1 VDAALRRWE
10 NEGGAVGAHRVGAQG
25 AKQPTALFRLTV
37 RNPVAG
43 ATYSLQGKAGVVV
56 DARKTPAK
64 PDGKDIVFEV
74 PVRIAEGKDGP
85 RVLGDFVRTEGK
97 TRRFFYVATSQQA
110 GDAKAAG
117 GRRAKIDFPEITP
130 ALAARAAAGGLVME
144 AGIEGRAKDGG
155 PAAATVKLSPG
166 WSEVRA

>member
-1 VDAALRRWE
+1 
-10 NEGGAVGAHRVGAQG
+10 
-25 AKQPTALFRLTV
+25 V

-43 ATYSLQGKAGVVV
+43 ATYSLQGKGGVVV

-97 TRRFFYVATSQQA
+97 TRRFFYVASGQQA
-110 GDAKAAG
+110 GQSG
-117 GRRAKIDFPEITP
+117 TEISRRAKIDFPEITP
-130 ALAARAAAGGLVME
+130 ALAAKAAKGGLVME
-144 AGIEGRAKDGG
+144 AGMEGTAKDGA
-155 PAAATVKLSPG
+155 PTAATVKLSPG
-166 WSEVRA
+166 WAIAKA

>member
-43 ATYSLQGKAGVVV
+43 ATYSLQGKGGVVV
-56 DARKTPAK
+56 DAQKADRKHL
-64 PDGKDIVFEV
+64 VFEV

-97 TRRFFYVATSQQA
+97 TRRFFYVASGEQA
-110 GDAKAAG
+110 GDAKAAF

-130 ALAARAAAGGLVME
+130 ALAAKAAKGGLVME
-144 AGIEGRAKDGG
+144 AGMEGTAKDGG
-155 PAAATVKLSPG
+155 PTAATVKLSPDWVVG
-166 WSEVRA
+166 R

>member
-1 VDAALRRWE
+1 MP
-10 NEGGAVGAHRVGAQG
+10 
-25 AKQPTALFRLTV
+25 AKADQPTVLFRLTV
-37 RNPVAG
+37 RNPVPG
-43 ATYSLQGKAGVVV
+43 VVYSLQGKDGVVV
-56 DARKTPAK
+56 DARRATSEALIF
-64 PDGKDIVFEV
+64 GVTA
-74 PVRIAEGKDGP
+74 RIAEGKDGP

-144 AGIEGRAKDGG
+144 AGMEGRAKDGG